1 MERCLIDTD
10 IIIDHLRGEEK
21 ARDFLR
27 QTKSEET
34 DILYSVITKAELYSG
49 VRQKEEEKV
58 SYLLRS
64 IEEVRI
70 DGEIAI
76 HAGRYR
82 NKFYASH
89 GLLLPDALIA
99 ASAKKVGATLVTLN
113 KKHYPMQ
120 DIKIQVPYHKR

>member
-10 IIIDHLRGEEK
+10 IIIDHLRGEER

-27 QTKSEET
+27 KTRSGET

-49 VRQKEEEKV
+49 VRRKEEESV
-58 SYLLRS
+58 YRLLRS
-64 IEEVRI
+64 MEEVRI
-70 DGEIAI
+70 DGEIAVD
-76 HAGRYR
+76 AGRYR

-99 ASAKKVGATLVTLN
+99 ASAKKVGAILVTLN
-113 KKHYPMQ
+113 QKHYPMK
-120 DIKIQVPYHKR
+120 DIKIQVPYRKR